1 MKFYHATTGA
11 AAESI
16 LNDGVLKA
24 DAFGEVFLC
33 RTPLDACKFVVI
45 RGVNL
50 VSVLEIN
57 IKRSEVY
64 ESHDHSEAFFGCK
77 AYAHHGDIT
86 LRGNVPVLTY
96 DFRELMK
103 EV

>member
-16 LNDGVLKA
+16 LKDGVLKA
-24 DAFGEVFLC
+24 DHFGEVFLC

-45 RGVNL
+45 RGVTL
-50 VSVLEIN
+50 VSVLEVN
-57 IKRSEVY
+57 LKRSEVY

-77 AYAHHGDIT
+77 AYAHQGDIA

-96 DFRELMK
+96 DFREMMK
-103 EV
+103 GV